1 VNDHFSIDLETLGT
15 RYNAAILSIGV
26 QQFDI
31 DTGKLGETFYREI
44 DLDSAIKAGKVTG
57 STLAWWA
64 QQGDAAKRVFGD
76 KNKSPLSVAL
86 DELRTWMLKKA
97 TKPKVWG
104 NGSSFD
110 ISILEHAYDNGAVGL
125 KEPWWYTNI
134 RDMRTIMDYC
144 LVKPKREGTHHN
156 ALDDA
161 KYQAQ
166 CIAAAHQTITRNGV
180 PSAWATEVKPAT
192 QMEINGRLVTL
203 PGLPPLAASAD
214 DDL

>member
-31 DTGKLGETFYREI
+31 GTGKLDETFYREI

-64 QQGDAAKRVFGD
+64 QQGEVAKRVFGSNG
-76 KNKSPLSVAL
+76 KTPLSVAL

-110 ISILEHAYDNGAVGL
+110 ISILEHAYDNGAIGL
-125 KEPWWYTNI
+125 KEPWQYTDI

-166 CIAAAHQTITRNGV
+166 CIAAAHRGITRNGV
-180 PSAWATEVKPAT
+180 PSAWVGDSGSPKA
-192 QMEINGRLVTL
+192 EINGKVVVL
-203 PGLPPLAASAD
+203 PSLAASTD